1 LHRFGDRATAARP
14 DPFKEQLMNRSG
26 IVLLL
31 GIAATGLGLQG
42 ARAALTVGAS
52 APQFTAQAAM
62 GGSQFTFT
70 LSDALKKGPVVLY
83 FFPKAFTKGC
93 TVEAHNFSEAT
104 DQFISMGATV
114 IGMSN
119 DDIDTLK
126 RFSVLECRNK
136 FAVAADQGG
145 QVMKQYDA
153 VMPGRADV
161 ADRISYVIAPDG
173 KVIYAFASMSPDGHV
188 ENTLSA
194 VQHWKATARP

>member
-1 LHRFGDRATAARP
+1 
-14 DPFKEQLMNRSG
+14 MNR
-26 IVLLL
+26 IAML
-31 GIAATGLGLQG
+31 GILATSLGLQG
-42 ARAALTVGAS
+42 AQAALTVGAS
-52 APQFTAQAAM
+52 APEFTAQAAM
-62 GGSQFTFT
+62 GGSQFRFT
-70 LSDALKKGPVVLY
+70 LADALKKGPVVLY

-104 DQFISMGATV
+104 DQFKSMGATV

-145 QVMKQYDA
+145 HVMKQYDA
-153 VMPGRADV
+153 VMPGRTDV

-194 VQHWKATARP
+194 VQRWKTTAHP

>member
-1 LHRFGDRATAARP
+1 
-14 DPFKEQLMNRSG
+14 MNHNG
-26 IVLLL
+26 IVFLL
-31 GIAATGLGLQG
+31 GIAATSLGPGG
-42 ARAALTVGAS
+42 AQAALTVGS
-52 APQFTAQAAM
+52 RAPEFTAQAAI

-93 TVEAHNFSEAT
+93 TVEAHNFSDAT
-104 DQFISMGATV
+104 DQFKSMGATV

-126 RFSVLECRNK
+126 KFSVLECRNK

-145 QVMKQYDA
+145 HVMKQYDA
-153 VMPGRADV
+153 VMPGRVDV

-188 ENTLSA
+188 ENTLEA
-194 VQHWKATARP
+194 IQRWKATARP